1 MRKTLLWVLAF
12 IIGAGT
18 MVYQRMTGPTYPKG
32 GTATVAGTAVKY
44 RLPRSMVITA
54 DAQVAV
60 KASEPL
66 TGYLEYRRYKT
77 DDDWTRVPLERKGDA
92 LMGALPKQP
101 RAGKLLYKVYLAGT
115 DGAGVSLTGEEQVV
129 IRFRGMV
136 PIWVLIPH
144 VLAMLLAI
152 VLAARAGLAALD
164 KKSNPMAFAKWAAI
178 FLFIA
183 GFILGPLM
191 QYYGFGPL
199 WTGFPLGHDLTDNKT
214 LLAMIGWIVA
224 LMAGRKGKPARG
236 WVLGAAL
243 LMFIVFLIP
252 HSVLGSELDYG
263 KLTPPASA
271 VPVKLP

>member
-60 KASEPL
+60 KAPEPL

>member
-18 MVYQRMTGPTYPKG
+18 MVYQRMTGPTYPRG
-32 GTATVAGTAVKY
+32 GTATVAGTAIKY
-44 RLPRSMVITA
+44 RLPRSMVIAA
-54 DAQVAV
+54 DAQVDV
-60 KASEPL
+60 KAPEPL
-66 TGYLEYRRYKT
+66 TGYLEYKRYKT
-77 DDDWTRVPLERKGDA
+77 DDDWTRVTLERKGDT

-115 DGAGVSLTGEEQVV
+115 DGAGVSLTGEEQVI

-164 KKSNPMAFAKWAAI
+164 TQSNPMAFAKWAAI

-191 QYYGFGPL
+191 QYYGFGLL
-199 WTGFPLGHDLTDNKT
+199 WTGFPLGHDMTDNKT
-214 LLAMIGWIVA
+214 LVAMIGWLVA

-243 LMFIVFLIP
+243 LMFVVFLIP
-252 HSVLGSELDYG
+252 HSVLGSELDYNKMG
-263 KLTPPASA
+263 PPAAA

>member
-1 MRKTLLWVLAF
+1 MRKILLWVLAV

-18 MVYQRMTGPTYPKG
+18 IVYQRITGPTYPRH
-32 GTATVAGTAVKY
+32 GTATVAGAAIRY
-44 RLPRSMVITA
+44 LLPRSMVIAA
-54 DAQVAV
+54 DARVAV
-60 KASEPL
+60 KAPEPL
-66 TGYLEYRRYKT
+66 TGYLEFKRFRT
-77 DDDWTRVPLERKGDA
+77 DDGWTRKTLERKGDT
-92 LMGALPKQP
+92 LMGALPRQP
-101 RAGKLLYKVYLAGT
+101 RAGKLIYQVYLAGA
-115 DGAGVSLTGEEQVV
+115 DGAGVSLTGEEQVI

-152 VLAARAGLAALD
+152 VTAARAGLAVLD

-178 FLFIA
+178 FLFVA

-191 QYYGFGPL
+191 QYYGFGL
-199 WTGFPLGHDLTDNKT
+199 FWTGFPLGHDMTDNKT
-214 LLAMIGWIVA
+214 LVAMIGWIVA
-224 LMAGRKGKPARG
+224 LMAGRRGKPARG

-263 KLTPPASA
+263 KTAPPAAA
-271 VPVKLP
+271 VAVKRP